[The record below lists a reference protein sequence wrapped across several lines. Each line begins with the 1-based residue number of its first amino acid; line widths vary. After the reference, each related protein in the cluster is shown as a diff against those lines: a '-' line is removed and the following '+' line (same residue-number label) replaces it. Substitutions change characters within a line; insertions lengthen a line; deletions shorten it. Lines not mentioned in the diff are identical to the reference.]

1 MSVSL
6 NINIRKKKLHYS
18 KSDTAF
24 NIALYAIASI
34 ILILVAYPLW
44 FILISSVSDPNDVA
58 MGRVWF
64 WPSNFTL
71 LGYQEVFKRSSI
83 CVAYR
88 NTIMYVIAGTGI
100 GLAVNLSS
108 AYALSRRDL
117 IGRRIITLY
126 FIFTMFFNGG
136 LIPTYLTIQQ
146 FGLYN
151 TFWVMVLPFSVAT
164 YNIIVARTFFST
176 SLPDGLWDAAQ
187 IDGCGNLRFYFTM
200 ALPLS
205 KAVIAVLGLWT
216 AVGHW
221 NAYFNALIY
230 LKDESRYPLQ
240 LVLRAILIVL
250 QGPTDTGYDEAARL
264 ARKIADMLKYSAIVV
279 STVPIMCLYPF
290 VQKYFNQGV
299 MIGAI
304 KE

>member
-1 MSVSL
+1 MSKRLSYT
-6 NINIRKKKLHYS
+6 R
-18 KSDTAF
+18 SDMFF
-24 NIALYAIASI
+24 NIALYGIASI
-34 ILILVAYPLW
+34 LLIIVAYPLW
-44 FILISSVSDPNDVA
+44 FILISSVSDPNAVA

-64 WPSNFTL
+64 WPSSFTL
-71 LGYQEVFKRSSI
+71 LGYQEVFKRDSI
-83 CVAYR
+83 WIAYR
-88 NTIMYVIAGTGI
+88 NTILYVIAGTFI
-100 GLAVNLSS
+100 GLAVNLSA

-117 IGRRIITLY
+117 VGRRVITLY

-136 LIPTYLTIQQ
+136 LVPTYLTVQQ
-146 FGLYN
+146 FGLLN

-187 IDGCGNLRFYFTM
+187 IDGCGNLRFFFTM

-205 KAVIAVLGLWT
+205 KAVVAVLGLWM

-230 LKDESRYPLQ
+230 LKDEKRYPLQ

-264 ARKIADMLKYSAIVV
+264 ARKIADMIKYSAIVI

>member
-1 MSVSL
+1 M
-6 NINIRKKKLHYS
+6 KKRLHYS

-24 NIALYAIASI
+24 NIGLYTIASI

-83 CVAYR
+83 WVAYR
-88 NTIMYVIAGTGI
+88 NTVMYVIAGTGI
-100 GLAVNLSS
+100 GLAVNLSA

-230 LKDESRYPLQ
+230 LKDESKYPLQ

-279 STVPIMCLYPF
+279 STVPIMCMYPF

-299 MIGAI
+299 MIGAL